1 MVVSSNCSAPAD
13 HSATLCDNDVQI
25 DSAGAPLREQDK
37 RRIILERDIIL
48 AHEAQQYLY
57 PRFAPALRG
66 AKVCGMTAPARI
78 VSGDL
83 YDFFPFG
90 DNAVGMLR
98 ADVSGK
104 GMSAALMMAHLQAVA
119 HGRMSALDQPKAR
132 PSPSTFAAML
142 NVDLCGRFGDSRY
155 ATMFYGEYGEYDS
168 GMLRY
173 VSAGHCPPILISA
186 TGEVTSLQGSDLPI
200 GLFPEMTYRELQVT
214 LSSGCAIVVYSDGLI
229 DALNLQ
235 GEEFGEERLVNCCRL
250 LPRGAPAESICT
262 SLSQSVAEW
271 SAGAEQFDD
280 TTILV
285 LTVN

>member
-132 PSPSTFAAML
+132 
-142 NVDLCGRFGDSRY
+142 
-155 ATMFYGEYGEYDS
+155 
-168 GMLRY
+168 
-173 VSAGHCPPILISA
+173 
-186 TGEVTSLQGSDLPI
+186 
-200 GLFPEMTYRELQVT
+200 
-214 LSSGCAIVVYSDGLI
+214 
-229 DALNLQ
+229 
-235 GEEFGEERLVNCCRL
+235 
-250 LPRGAPAESICT
+250 
-262 SLSQSVAEW
+262 
-271 SAGAEQFDD
+271 
-280 TTILV
+280 
-285 LTVN
+285 